1 MRDAEIA
8 TLRQILAKNDYPD
21 HVVER
26 EVSKFIEKR
35 THTSTSDENNEPSPT
50 VPKATRFIVLPFVS
64 RKAEGFAKRLKEL
77 VTNNYPQVD
86 FNVAFKTPSQI
97 DRYFP
102 FKDNVKRIEHRSM
115 VVYKIKCSYENC
127 NASYIGKTCRILG
140 YRINE
145 HKTKENSACY
155 QHEKDNDG
163 HHMAYDEVE
172 IIDQAE
178 SNQKLE
184 IKELLHII
192 KEKPLLNK
200 QLNAQSKFNIKTLI
214 IAAHQ
219 QYVNRA
225 GAP

>member
-1 MRDAEIA
+1 
-8 TLRQILAKNDYPD
+8 
-21 HVVER
+21 
-26 EVSKFIEKR
+26 
-35 THTSTSDENNEPSPT
+35 
-50 VPKATRFIVLPFVS
+50 
-64 RKAEGFAKRLKEL
+64 
-77 VTNNYPQVD
+77 
-86 FNVAFKTPSQI
+86 
-97 DRYFP
+97 
-102 FKDNVKRIEHRSM
+102 
-115 VVYKIKCSYENC
+115 
-127 NASYIGKTCRILG
+127 
-140 YRINE
+140 
-145 HKTKENSACY
+145 
-155 QHEKDNDG
+155 
-163 HHMAYDEVE
+163 MAYDEVE